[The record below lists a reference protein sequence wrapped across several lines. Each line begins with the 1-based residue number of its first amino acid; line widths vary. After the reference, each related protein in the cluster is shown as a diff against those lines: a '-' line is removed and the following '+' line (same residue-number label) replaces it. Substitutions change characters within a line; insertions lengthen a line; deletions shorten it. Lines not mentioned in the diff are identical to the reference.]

1 MTSHRPEAKNSV
13 RIQDSGATWAE
24 RRAGKWSLLLA
35 VVLAGLCANGCKKPV
50 AVPNVAQQDLEQA
63 KQTLT
68 AAHLKPGN
76 ISGSQGAGAYV
87 VTQSPGPN
95 EQVKPDSPV
104 DLTVELPVALPDMV
118 KQNVTD
124 AVSTLQS
131 MGLKVMFVK
140 DPARKL
146 FGGPKVTAQSPAAA
160 TLVHRDALVTL
171 TVQAPPDLTALV
183 GLVTKEP
190 AYEKLKPEYRNVLDA
205 FLK

>member
-1 MTSHRPEAKNSV
+1 MATYRPEAKNS
-13 RIQDSGATWAE
+13 RLISDSGAIRAQK
-24 RRAGKWSLLLA
+24 RAGKMSLLLMA
-35 VVLAGLCANGCKKPV
+35 MFAGLCASGCKKPV
-50 AVPNVAQQDLEQA
+50 AVPNVVQQDLEQA

-68 AAHLKPGN
+68 AAHLKTGN
-76 ISGSQGAGAYV
+76 INGGQGAGAYV
-87 VTQSPGPN
+87 VAQSPGPN

-104 DLTVELPVALPDMV
+104 DLTVELPVTVPDMV

-124 AVSTLQS
+124 AVSTLQN

-146 FGGPKVTAQSPAAA
+146 FGGPKVTAQTPAAA
-160 TLVHRDALVTL
+160 TLVHRDTVVTL